1 MKQVQSKLWVKITA
15 LLLLSI
21 CSVVLLFSALGIAYL
36 ADEGGYVNPE
46 GFVKDHIASN
56 AFFSDMTAA
65 ADYYTAYLE
74 QQSGDSYTSLEN
86 FEQKF
91 SRENSNFF
99 FTVQDDTGKTV
110 FESPDRDETYQYTR
124 SQEQYLS
131 YNWRNVVEEDHVF
144 SSEEAFE
151 EYVNSLK
158 RQNFNVDDA
167 YIITYE

>member
-36 ADEGGYVNPE
+36 ADQGGYVNPE

-65 ADYYTAYLE
+65 ADYYTAYL
-74 QQSGDSYTSLEN
+74 QKQSGDSYTSLEN

-110 FESPDRDETYQYTR
+110 FEKDSGLNVSGEAAGETRIPDLLPESRDRDHHHHH
-124 SQEQYLS
+124 S
-131 YNWRNVVEEDHVF
+131 N
-144 SSEEAFE
+144 
-151 EYVNSLK
+151 K
-158 RQNFNVDDA
+158 
-167 YIITYE
+167 

>member
-65 ADYYTAYLE
+65 ADYYTAYL
-74 QQSGDSYTSLEN
+74 QKAVGRQLHKSGE
-86 FEQKF
+86 F
-91 SRENSNFF
+91 
-99 FTVQDDTGKTV
+99 
-110 FESPDRDETYQYTR
+110 
-124 SQEQYLS
+124 
-131 YNWRNVVEEDHVF
+131 
-144 SSEEAFE
+144 
-151 EYVNSLK
+151 
-158 RQNFNVDDA
+158 
-167 YIITYE
+167 

>member
-36 ADEGGYVNPE
+36 ADQGGYVNPE

-65 ADYYTAYLE
+65 ADYYTAYL
-74 QQSGDSYTSLEN
+74 QKQSGDSYTSLEN
-86 FEQKF
+86 FEQRF

-110 FESPDRDETYQYTR
+110 FESCFWLR
-124 SQEQYLS
+124 
-131 YNWRNVVEEDHVF
+131 
-144 SSEEAFE
+144 
-151 EYVNSLK
+151 
-158 RQNFNVDDA
+158 RQRK
-167 YIITYE
+167 